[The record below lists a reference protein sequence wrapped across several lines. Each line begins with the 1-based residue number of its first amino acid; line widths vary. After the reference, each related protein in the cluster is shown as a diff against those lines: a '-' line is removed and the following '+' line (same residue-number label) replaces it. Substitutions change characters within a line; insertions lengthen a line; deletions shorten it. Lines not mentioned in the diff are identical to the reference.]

1 MLAAPVSQRAKLR
14 DLFADHTIMRAGE
27 LRAANIGPQTIARAV
42 EDGEIDRISRGLYQ
56 RSEADIEEHHILA
69 EAAARIRENV
79 GRVIV
84 GKDAVVEHAIV
95 AMLSEGHILLDD
107 VPGLGKTVLAKSL
120 ARSLDLSFRRIQFT
134 PDLTPADVTGSNVYN
149 QQSGHFEFR
158 PGPLLAQLVLA
169 DEINRASPRTQS
181 ALLEAMEERQLTVDG
196 ETRAMERPFLV
207 IATQNP
213 VELEGTFPL
222 PEAQLDRFLLRLRIG
237 YPSADEEDDILARF
251 ERAQPLDALQPVVQA
266 DDLRG
271 LTRATEQVH
280 VHERVR
286 GYMVELVR
294 ATREEEAFELGA
306 SPRAS
311 LGLLRASRALA
322 AIRGREYVLPDDVQE
337 MALVVLP
344 HRLLLSS
351 QSRLRSSTSED
362 VLEALVRRMPVP
374 VEA

>member
-1 MLAAPVSQRAKLR
+1 MTTEAESTMAAAEPASPDLARV
-14 DLFADHTIMRAGE
+14 
-27 LRAANIGPQTIARAV
+27 
-42 EDGEIDRISRGLYQ
+42 
-56 RSEADIEEHHILA
+56 A
-69 EAAARIRENV
+69 EVAARIRENV

-84 GKDAVVEHAIV
+84 GKEAIV
-95 AMLSEGHILLDD
+95 EQTIVSLLAEGHILLDD

-120 ARSLDLSFRRIQFT
+120 ARSLGLSFRRIQFT
-134 PDLTPADVTGSNVYN
+134 PDLTPADVTGGNIYN
-149 QQSGHFEFR
+149 QQSGAFEFR

-181 ALLEAMEERQLTVDG
+181 ALLEAMEERQVTVDG
-196 ETRAMERPFLV
+196 ETRPMDRPFVV

-222 PEAQLDRFLLRLRIG
+222 PEAQLDRFLLRLRLG
-237 YPSADEEDDILARF
+237 YPSAEEEDGILARF
-251 ERAQPLDALQPVVQA
+251 ERAQPLDTLEPVVEA
-266 DDLRG
+266 AEL
-271 LTRATEQVH
+271 LALSRAVEQVQ

-286 GYMVELVR
+286 GYMVALVR
-294 ATREEEAFELGA
+294 ATREEDAFELGA

-322 AIRGREYVLPDDVQE
+322 AIRGRSYVLPDDVQE

-351 QSRLRSSTSED
+351 QSRLRSRSSED
-362 VLEALVRRMPVP
+362 ILEGVIRRVPVP
-374 VEA
+374 VEEPTPGGE